1 MRTLTALRM
10 GEGQAAAGEGCL
22 GRCWLCSV
30 CGKKPGAPL
39 QRGKLIPFS
48 ENWRRRRVREYWEWG
63 TEERP
68 RRGAPCLG
76 FKSYWDAVL
85 VPVAA
90 VPKDQPFESLKTTGF
105 GSPGCCVPM
114 CLLCVLASVSILI
127 TGTFAHN
134 HLLTC

>member
-1 MRTLTALRM
+1 MLGKVLAVLCMWHTTRSSTP
-10 GEGQAAAGEGCL
+10 EGKINSIFRELEEEEG
-22 GRCWLCSV
+22 
-30 CGKKPGAPL
+30 
-39 QRGKLIPFS
+39 
-48 ENWRRRRVREYWEWG
+48 REYWEWG

-76 FKSYWDAVL
+76 FRSYWDAVL

-90 VPKDQPFESLKTTGF
+90 VPKDQPFESLKTTDF